1 MKGIFGFGKKEW
13 EKEHL
18 ESGGGIW
25 NKIGKDRLAIC
36 ILGGLL
42 LFVISL
48 PVEKKTDQTKKEDK
62 SVQSV
67 ETGQKKNP
75 EGNQT
80 LNKETTADRDWENS
94 GEEYGRL
101 LSAEVEDILKYMEG
115 VGRVKVLVTMETSKE
130 AVVEKDSPY
139 TRSNTLETD
148 SEGGTR
154 NIADMENKEETV
166 YVTDSQGNKTPYV
179 VKEMA
184 PLVKGIVVV
193 AEGGGKSEVKESITE
208 ALVALFDL
216 EPHKIK
222 VVKMRGD
229 LK

>member
-13 EKEHL
+13 KKEHL

-42 LFVISL
+42 LFVIAL
-48 PVEKKTDQTKKEDK
+48 PVEKKTKSIPSAETSQTK
-62 SVQSV
+62 
-67 ETGQKKNP
+67 NA

-80 LNKETTADRDWENS
+80 LEKETTPDRDWEES
-94 GEEYGRL
+94 GEEYGRI

-148 SEGGTR
+148 SEGGSR
-154 NIADMENKEETV
+154 NIADMENQEETV
-166 YVTDSQGNKTPYV
+166 YITDSQGNKTPYV
-179 VKEMA
+179 VKEIA
-184 PLVKGIVVV
+184 PLVKGVVVV
-193 AEGGGKSEVKESITE
+193 AEGGGKIEVKENITE